1 MAPVGEGAMRVTTG
15 LSAADGE
22 DIGLPGLEASSA
34 SADAPAWGWARGLNT
49 RPLRFPSWTDIWA
62 WARDEVTAQADR
74 AFLWTPVAFGVGA
87 AAYLGVR
94 TEPPL
99 WLCVAAAVLAVLVA
113 AGVGR
118 WGRSRGLAIAASL
131 AAVMICGFC
140 AGKLRTEMTAAPIV
154 PAGIGVVP
162 LDGWVVDVASP
173 SDHGERLL
181 IAPTS
186 IAGLSAARTPK
197 RVRIV
202 VPQGDVLGPGSAI
215 HVMALLDPPPGP
227 AAPGSYDFARD
238 AWFDGLGGVGLAMKP
253 PQLVDLEPPP
263 WRLRMG
269 MAVNSLRWSLAQHLA
284 SDLRRLMGD
293 HDGGAVGLVVT
304 VATSHEDW
312 LDPQSRDD
320 LRGSGLAHMLAIAGL
335 HTAAVSGFVF
345 FALRLGV
352 AAWPWLAL
360 RVNGKKV
367 AAIGGLIAVL
377 IYLTLSGA
385 HPPAR
390 RAAMTASVAFI
401 AILLDRRAVS
411 LHSLA
416 IAALAILVIEPEVVI
431 SPGFEMSFCATASL
445 VALAEIWP
453 VRHRAADLPWYLA
466 ALQTARDWTIG
477 MLMVSFVAGAATT
490 PFSIQHFNRVANYG
504 MFANLTADLLAGMV
518 LMPALTVGVLLQA
531 LGVSHA
537 LIAPLLALAGAA
549 ARGIV
554 AIGHLFSNLPGA
566 KLTVSSAPIIA
577 LIISYLGIVFACLW
591 RGRLR
596 WIGVPLSCAVAFWP
610 RPAPPVAWIA
620 SDGGDAALAIAGKVV
635 ALKPNTRAYAVQTWA
650 QRRGFDLPADPVKA
664 QAAFADCNRVHCT
677 PIGTARPAIAAWWTR
692 RKPNADA
699 LADLCKGADILILKA
714 DVIPPDACKRAI
726 VLGPDAFAKGGA
738 AEVFPGGGSRGGWT
752 LVWSQ
757 PLRGE
762 RPWTQASV
770 GRD

>member
-1 MAPVGEGAMRVTTG
+1 M
-15 LSAADGE
+15 
-22 DIGLPGLEASSA
+22 ASSVG
-34 SADAPAWGWARGLNT
+34 ADAPAWGWARGLST
-49 RPLRFPSWTDIWA
+49 RRLRFPSWSDLWTGL
-62 WARDEVTAQADR
+62 RDEVVAQADR
-74 AFLWTPVAFGVGA
+74 AFLWTPVAFGIGA
-87 AAYLGVR
+87 AAYLGLK
-94 TEPPL
+94 TEPAL
-99 WLCVAAAVLAVLVA
+99 WPCVIAAALAIGVA
-113 AGVGR
+113 MGVAR
-118 WGRSRGLAIAASL
+118 WGRSRTLAIATSL
-131 AAVMICGFC
+131 AAITICGFC
-140 AGKLRTEMTAAPIV
+140 AGKLRTDIAAAPIV
-154 PAGIGVVP
+154 PANIGVVP
-162 LDGWVVDVASP
+162 MEGWVVDIASP

-181 IAPTS
+181 IAPTW
-186 IAGLSAARTPK
+186 IAGLPAERTPK

-202 VPQGDVLGPGSAI
+202 VPAGDVLGPGSAI

-238 AWFDGLGGVGLAMKP
+238 AWFDGLGGVGLALKP
-253 PQLVDLEPPP
+253 PQLVDPEPPP
-263 WRLRMG
+263 WRLRLG

-284 SDLRRLMGD
+284 DDLHSLMGD
-293 HDGGAVGLVVT
+293 HDGGAVGLAVT
-304 VATSHEDW
+304 VTTSHEDW

-345 FALRLGV
+345 FALRLLV
-352 AAWPWLAL
+352 AAWHWLAL
-360 RVNGKKV
+360 RVNGKKL

-385 HPPAR
+385 RPPAR
-390 RAAMTASVAFI
+390 RAAVTASVAFL

-416 IAALAILVIEPEVVI
+416 IAALAVMLIEPEVVI

-445 VALAEIWP
+445 VALAEVWSQ
-453 VRHRAADLPWYLA
+453 RHRATELPWYLA
-466 ALQTARDWTIG
+466 ALQNARDWTLG

-490 PFSIQHFNRVANYG
+490 PFSIQHFNRIANYG
-504 MFANLTADLLAGMV
+504 MFANLTADLLAGLV
-518 LMPALTVGVLLQA
+518 LMPALTVSVLLQA

-537 LIAPLLALAGAA
+537 IIMPLLAIAGAA

-566 KLTVSSAPIIA
+566 KLTISSAQTIA
-577 LIISYLGIVFACLW
+577 LAISYLGILFACLW

-610 RPAPPVAWIA
+610 RPALPVAWIA
-620 SDGGDAALAIAGKVV
+620 SEGGDAAMVIAGKVV
-635 ALKPNTRAYAVQTWA
+635 ALKPNTRAYAIQTWA

-664 QAAFADCNRVHCT
+664 QAGIADCNRLHCA
-677 PIGTARPAIAAWWTR
+677 PIGAAKPAIAAWWTR
-692 RKPNADA
+692 RKPKPDA

-714 DVIPPDACKRAI
+714 DVAPPDACKKALL
-726 VLGPDAFAKGGA
+726 LGPADFAKGGA
-738 AEVFPGGGSRGGWT
+738 AEVFPGGVGRGDVSWK

-762 RPWTQASV
+762 RPWTRIS
-770 GRD
+770 GSGE

>member
-1 MAPVGEGAMRVTTG
+1 MG
-15 LSAADGE
+15 
-22 DIGLPGLEASSA
+22 
-34 SADAPAWGWARGLNT
+34 ADAPAWGWARGLST
-49 RPLRFPSWTDIWA
+49 RPIRFPSWTEIWG
-62 WARDEVTAQADR
+62 RLRSEVAAQADR
-74 AFLWTPVAFGVGA
+74 AFLWTPVAFGTGA
-87 AAYLGVR
+87 AVYLGAR

-99 WLCVAAAVLAVLVA
+99 WPCVIAAT
-113 AGVGR
+113 
-118 WGRSRGLAIAASL
+118 LAIAAAAAVARWSRSRTLVIAAAL
-131 AAVMICGFC
+131 AAVMVCGFC
-140 AGKLRTEMTAAPIV
+140 AGKLRTDMAAAPIV
-154 PAGIGVVP
+154 PGGMGVVQIE
-162 LDGWVVDVASP
+162 GWVVDIASP

-181 IAPTS
+181 IAPTWV
-186 IAGLSAARTPK
+186 AGLSAARTPK

-202 VPQGDVLGPGSAI
+202 VPPGDVLGPGAAI
-215 HVMALLDPPPGP
+215 HVMTLLDPPPGP

-238 AWFDGLGGVGLAMKP
+238 AWFDGLGGVGLALKP
-253 PQLVDLEPPP
+253 PQIVDLEPPP
-263 WRLRMG
+263 WRLQLG

-284 SDLRRLMGD
+284 SDLRALMGD
-293 HDGGAVGLVVT
+293 HDGGAVGLAVT

-345 FALRLGV
+345 FALRLLV

-390 RAAMTASVAFI
+390 RAAVTASVAFI

-416 IAALAILVIEPEVVI
+416 IAAMAILLIEPEVVI

-445 VALAEIWP
+445 VALAEVWP
-453 VRHRAADLPWYLA
+453 QRHRATGLPWYLA
-466 ALQTARDWTIG
+466 SLQTARDWTFG

-504 MFANLTADLLAGMV
+504 MFANLTADLLAGVV
-518 LMPALTVGVLLQA
+518 LMPALTVSVLLQA

-537 LIAPLLALAGAA
+537 IIAPLLALAGVA

-566 KLTVSSAPIIA
+566 KLTISSAPTIA
-577 LIISYLGIVFACLW
+577 LIVSYLGIVFACLW

-610 RPAPPVAWIA
+610 RPALPVAWIA
-620 SDGGDAALAIAGKVV
+620 SDGGDAAVAIAGRVV
-635 ALKPNTRAYAVQTWA
+635 ALKPNTRAYAVGTWA

-664 QAAFADCNRVHCT
+664 AAAIADCNRLHCA
-677 PIGTARPAIAAWWTR
+677 PIGPTKPAIAAWWTR
-692 RKPNADA
+692 RKPKPDA
-699 LADLCKGADILILKA
+699 LAELCKGADILILKA
-714 DVIPPDACKRAI
+714 DVTPPDACKQA
-726 VLGPDAFAKGGA
+726 VLLGPSDFAKGGA
-738 AEVFPGGGSRGGWT
+738 AEVFPGGGIKGGAKWR

-757 PLRGE
+757 PLRGQ
-762 RPWTQASV
+762 RPWSV
-770 GRD
+770 SGE

>member
-1 MAPVGEGAMRVTTG
+1 V
-15 LSAADGE
+15 D
-22 DIGLPGLEASSA
+22 
-34 SADAPAWGWARGLNT
+34 ADAPARGWARGLST
-49 RPLRFPSWTDIWA
+49 RPLRFPSWTDIWGQL
-62 WARDEVTAQADR
+62 RDEVTAQADR
-74 AFLWTPVAFGVGA
+74 AFLWTPVAFGAGA
-87 AAYLGVR
+87 AIYLGLK

-99 WLCVAAAVLAVLVA
+99 WPCVAAALLAVAVA
-113 AGVGR
+113 VGVAR
-118 WGRSRGLAIAASL
+118 WGRHRSLAIAASL
-131 AAVMICGFC
+131 TAILVCGFC

-162 LDGWVVDVASP
+162 MDGWVVDVATP
-173 SDHGERLL
+173 SEHGERLL
-181 IAPTS
+181 IAPTW
-186 IAGLSAARTPK
+186 IAGLSPARTPK

-202 VPQGDVLGPGSAI
+202 VPPGDVLGPGSAI

-227 AAPGSYDFARD
+227 AAPGAYDFARD

-263 WRLRMG
+263 WRLQLG
-269 MAVNSLRWSLAQHLA
+269 MAVNSLRWSLAEHLA
-284 SDLRRLMGD
+284 SDLRSLMGD
-293 HDGGAVGLVVT
+293 HDGGAVGLAVT

-345 FALRLGV
+345 FALRFGI

-360 RVNGKKV
+360 RVNGKK
-367 AAIGGLIAVL
+367 AAALGGLIAVL

-390 RAAMTASVAFI
+390 RAAVTASVAFI

-453 VRHRAADLPWYLA
+453 VRHRATDLPWYLA
-466 ALQTARDWTIG
+466 SLQTARDWTIG

-490 PFSIQHFNRVANYG
+490 PFSIQHFNRIANYG
-504 MFANLTADLLAGMV
+504 MFANLTADLLAGMA
-518 LMPALTVGVLLQA
+518 LMPALTVAVLLQA

-537 LIAPLLALAGAA
+537 IIVPLLGLAGSA

-566 KLTVSSAPIIA
+566 KLTISSAPTIA

-620 SDGGDAALAIAGKVV
+620 SDGGDAALVIAGKAV
-635 ALKPNTRAYAVQTWA
+635 ALKPTGHAYAVETWA
-650 QRRGFDLPADPVKA
+650 QRHAFDLPSDPVKA
-664 QAAFADCNRVHCT
+664 QAAIADCNRLHCA
-677 PIGTARPAIAAWWTR
+677 PIGTAKPAIAAWWTR
-692 RKPNADA
+692 RKPNAVA
-699 LADLCKGADILILKA
+699 LTDLCKTADILILKA
-714 DVIPPDACKRAI
+714 AVPPPDACKRAL
-726 VLGPDAFAKGGA
+726 VLGSDDFAKGGA
-738 AEVFPGGGSRGGWT
+738 AEVFHGGAGWR

-762 RPWTQASV
+762 RPWTAAS
-770 GRD
+770 GSGG

>member
-1 MAPVGEGAMRVTTG
+1 V
-15 LSAADGE
+15 
-22 DIGLPGLEASSA
+22 ASSVG
-34 SADAPAWGWARGLNT
+34 ADAPAWGWARGLST
-49 RPLRFPSWTDIWA
+49 RRPRFPSWSGLWTGL
-62 WARDEVTAQADR
+62 RDEVVAQADR
-74 AFLWTPVAFGVGA
+74 AFLWTPVAFGIGV
-87 AAYLGVR
+87 AAYLGLK
-94 TEPPL
+94 TEPVL
-99 WLCVAAAVLAVLVA
+99 WPCVAAAALAVGVA
-113 AGVGR
+113 AGVAR
-118 WGRSRGLAIAASL
+118 WGRSRTLAIATSL
-131 AAVMICGFC
+131 VAVTLCGFC
-140 AGKLRTEMTAAPIV
+140 AGKLRTDIAAAPIV
-154 PAGIGVVP
+154 PANIGVVP
-162 LDGWVVDVASP
+162 MEGWVVDIANP

-181 IAPTS
+181 IAPTW
-186 IAGLSAARTPK
+186 IAGLSPERTPK

-202 VPQGDVLGPGSAI
+202 VPPGDVLGPGSAI

-238 AWFDGLGGVGLAMKP
+238 AWFDGLGGVGLALKP

-263 WRLRMG
+263 WRLRLG

-284 SDLRRLMGD
+284 DDLHSLMGD
-293 HDGGAVGLVVT
+293 HDGGAVGLAVT
-304 VATSHEDW
+304 VTTSHEDW

-345 FALRLGV
+345 FALRLLV

-360 RVNGKKV
+360 RVNGKKL

-390 RAAMTASVAFI
+390 RAAVTASVAFL

-416 IAALAILVIEPEVVI
+416 IAALAVMLIEPEVVI

-445 VALAEIWP
+445 VALAEVWP
-453 VRHRAADLPWYLA
+453 RRHRATDLPWYLA
-466 ALQTARDWTIG
+466 ALQNVRDWTVG

-490 PFSIQHFNRVANYG
+490 PFSIQHFNRIANYG
-504 MFANLTADLLAGMV
+504 MFANLTADLLAGVV
-518 LMPALTVGVLLQA
+518 LMPALTVSVLLQA

-537 LIAPLLALAGAA
+537 IIMPLLAIAGAA

-566 KLTVSSAPIIA
+566 KLTISSAPTIA
-577 LIISYLGIVFACLW
+577 LAISYLGILFACLW

-620 SDGGDAALAIAGKVV
+620 SDGGDAALVIAGKVV

-664 QAAFADCNRVHCT
+664 EAAISDCNRLHCA
-677 PIGTARPAIAAWWTR
+677 PIGVAKPAIAAWWTR
-692 RKPNADA
+692 RKPKPEA
-699 LADLCKGADILILKA
+699 LGELCKGADILILKA
-714 DVIPPDACKRAI
+714 DVTPPDACKKA
-726 VLGPDAFAKGGA
+726 LLLTPADFAKGAA
-738 AEVFPGGGSRGGWT
+738 AEVFPGGGKGGANWK

-762 RPWTQASV
+762 RPWTRIS
-770 GRD
+770 GSGE

>member
-1 MAPVGEGAMRVTTG
+1 MGDGAIRVTTG
-15 LSAADGE
+15 LSAGDGE
-22 DIGLPGLEASSA
+22 DIELPGRGLEAASA
-34 SADAPAWGWARGLNT
+34 SADAPAWGWARGLST
-49 RPLRFPSWTDIWA
+49 RRLRFPSWPDLWV
-62 WARDEVTAQADR
+62 WLRDEVTAQVER
-74 AFLWTPVAFGVGA
+74 AFLWTPVAFGAGA
-87 AAYLGVR
+87 AAYLGLK

-99 WLCVAAAVLAVLVA
+99 WPCVLAAVLAL
-113 AGVGR
+113 AGAVGV
-118 WGRSRGLAIAASL
+118 SRDGAEAGALAIAVSL
-131 AAVMICGFC
+131 AAVVVCGF
-140 AGKLRTEMTAAPIV
+140 AGGKLRTDTAAAPIV
-154 PAGIGVVP
+154 PDKLGVVP
-162 LDGWVVDVASP
+162 LEGWVVDVATP

-181 IAPTS
+181 IAPTW
-186 IAGLSAARTPK
+186 IAGLSPARTPK

-202 VPQGDVLGPGSAI
+202 VPPGDVLGPGSAI

-227 AAPGSYDFARD
+227 AAPGAYDFARD

-253 PQLVDLEPPP
+253 PQLINLEPAP
-263 WRLRMG
+263 WRLQAG
-269 MAVNSLRWSLAQHLA
+269 MAVNSLRWSLAERLA
-284 SDLRRLMGD
+284 SDLRNLMGD
-293 HDGGAVGLVVT
+293 HDGGAVGLAVT

-320 LRGSGLAHMLAIAGL
+320 LRGSGLAHMMAIAGL

-360 RVNGKKV
+360 RVNGKKL
-367 AAIGGLIAVL
+367 AALGGLIAVL

-390 RAAMTASVAFI
+390 RAAITAGVAFI

-416 IAALAILVIEPEVVI
+416 IAALAILIIEPEVVI

-445 VALAEIWP
+445 VALAEVWP
-453 VRHRAADLPWYLA
+453 QRHRATDLPWPLM
-466 ALQTARDWTIG
+466 ALQTARDWIIG
-477 MLMVSFVAGAATT
+477 MLAVSFVAGAATT

-531 LGVSHA
+531 LGASHA
-537 LIAPLLALAGAA
+537 VIAPLLGLAGAA

-566 KLTVSSAPIIA
+566 KLTVSSAPTIA
-577 LIISYLGIVFACLW
+577 LAISYLGIVFACLW

-635 ALKPNTRAYAVQTWA
+635 ALKPDTRAYAVQTWA

-664 QAAFADCNRVHCT
+664 QAAVADCNRLHCA
-677 PIGTARPAIAAWWTR
+677 PIGTAKPAIAAWWTR
-692 RKPNADA
+692 RKPSADA
-699 LADLCKGADILILKA
+699 LTELCKGADILVLKA
-714 DVIPPDACKRAI
+714 DVTPPDTCSTAI
-726 VLGPDAFAKGGA
+726 VLGPDDFAKGGA
-738 AEVFPGGGSRGGWT
+738 AEVFHSGAGWR

-757 PLRGE
+757 PSRGE
-762 RPWTQASV
+762 RPWSTS
-770 GRD
+770 GG